1 MQILPQVGGSQSLRS
16 AKCGARTTPWRRE
29 DVLPAPS
36 GCASPGT
43 QPIPSASPSHRTL
56 APLHPGSWAPVPG
69 AQRPGPQGCR
79 GKRARWAG
87 GAGPSSSL
95 RPFFP
100 LRSTQPSLR
109 GRWCRCQAVLGPG
122 RLPCA
127 GGTGWKLG
135 SLAECGAPWGLG
147 TRLPAA
153 RSPSQLAAGV
163 PGPLAEIWAPSAHP
177 QLHPTGERDLSP
189 STPLLLVGLPPEP
202 PGGWRRAAASAWHS
216 GKTSPPGVTST
227 CVVRTTCFVP
237 KAEDVRSQAGS
248 TDCGAGMPRSAAA
261 LSRRS
266 PGGVG
271 GRARRQARAFRAQD
285 PPSASLPPF
294 FPPSFLSSL
303 ARSVRPVRSASRPV
317 RPSLRP
323 GRDSAEQNSPPECFS
338 CCWVSSS
345 STSRCLCCCSSPRSS
360 A

>member
-1 MQILPQVGGSQSLRS
+1 MSCRLRPAALLLGPNPFPPPLLPTGHWLPSIQAPGPRSRERNGPARRAAWGSARGGQEAPAPAVLSGRPFLSALPRS
-16 AKCGARTTPWRRE
+16 A
-29 DVLPAPS
+29 L
-36 GCASPGT
+36 
-43 QPIPSASPSHRTL
+43 
-56 APLHPGSWAPVPG
+56 
-69 AQRPGPQGCR
+69 
-79 GKRARWAG
+79 
-87 GAGPSSSL
+87 
-95 RPFFP
+95 
-100 LRSTQPSLR
+100 SLR

-127 GGTGWKLG
+127 GGTGWKPG
-135 SLAECGAPWGLG
+135 SLTECGASWGLG

-163 PGPLAEIWAPSAHP
+163 PGPLAEIWAPSSHP
-177 QLHPTGERDLSP
+177 RLHPTAERELSP
-189 STPLLLVGLPPEP
+189 SAPLLLVGLPPEP
-202 PGGWRRAAASAWHS
+202 PGGRRRAAASAWRS

-237 KAEDVRSQAGS
+237 KAKEVRSQAGS

-294 FPPSFLSSL
+294 LPPSFPASL
-303 ARSVRPVRSASRPV
+303 ARSRRPVRSASRPV
-317 RPSLRP
+317 RLSLRP
-323 GRDSAEQNSPPECFS
+323 GRDSAEQNSPPECCF
-338 CCWVSSS
+338 CCWVLSS
-345 STSRCLCCCSSPRSS
+345 STSRCSCCCSSPRSS